1 MGNTYS
7 APDIYHRIRG
17 GRGSGGFSSN
27 GAMTEQQSGL
37 QSQINKQVT
46 DLNNKM
52 NASWTGNASDQA
64 VSGAA
69 PLATSSDSASTALN
83 QASDAMHNQ
92 VGSFHT
98 AYNSVVPMSNAAPQ
112 NNLLN
117 EMVSGLGVS
126 TPLDQQI
133 SSYNAAGQQN
143 VQVYNNYSTQSSV
156 NAAAMPTDFGTLPNP
171 HPDVTVI
178 PGPNGPTGGPSYTGS
193 VGPGGTGGSTPPSA
207 YRSPGGPRAGGGP
220 VWTNPGEPTPVGSSG
235 GPGPGGGVWE
245 PPPTTIQ
252 STAPPSME
260 FPLGGGMP
268 SGGVTD
274 PNFPNGMG
282 PLGSGLPPN
291 EDGTSGGRGS
301 FNPLTG
307 EWTSGEPGFG
317 GSGGFGGAGGTGGFG
332 GAGGSGGIG
341 TGTSGGAGS
350 SGTSG
355 SGSSSGTGITSG
367 AEEAAFGRPGG
378 LGGGMGGG
386 PGAMGGGRSAK
397 GDEDEEHKTA
407 EYLQEADPDAIF
419 GTDQM
424 TVPPVIGE

>member
-1 MGNTYS
+1 MGNSYS

-17 GRGSGGFSSN
+17 GRGAGAFSSN
-27 GAMTEQQSGL
+27 GAMTEQQSSL
-37 QSQINKQVT
+37 QSQINQQVS

-69 PLATSSDSASTALN
+69 PLATASDSASTALN

-112 NNLLN
+112 NNVLN
-117 EMVSGLGVS
+117 EFVSGLGVT

-133 SSYNAAGQQN
+133 TNYNTAGQQN
-143 VQVYNNYSTQSSV
+143 VQVYNNYSTQSST
-156 NAAAMPTDFGTLPNP
+156 NAAEMPTDFGTLPNP

-178 PGPNGPTGGPSYTGS
+178 PGPTGSSGGPTYTGS
-193 VGPGGTGGSTPPSA
+193 VGPGGTGGNTPPSA
-207 YRSPGGPRAGGGP
+207 YQSPGGPRAGGGP
-220 VWTNPGEPTPVGSSG
+220 VWTNPGEPIPVGSSG

-245 PPPTTIQ
+245 LPPTTIQ
-252 STAPPSME
+252 SASPTME
-260 FPLGGGMP
+260 FPPGGG
-268 SGGVTD
+268 GVPPGEFTD

-282 PLGSGLPPN
+282 PFGGLPPN
-291 EDGTSGGRGS
+291 EEGQSGGRGT

-317 GSGGFGGAGGTGGFG
+317 GSGGFGGAGGPGGFG

-341 TGTSGGAGS
+341 TGASGGAGG

-355 SGSSSGTGITSG
+355 AGGNSGAGIGPG

-378 LGGGMGGG
+378 LAGAPGGA
-386 PGAMGGGRSAK
+386 PGAMGGGRGAR
-397 GDEDEEHKTA
+397 GEEDEEHKTA

>member
-17 GRGSGGFSSN
+17 GRGASAFSSN

-37 QSQINKQVT
+37 QSQINQQVS

-69 PLATSSDSASTALN
+69 PLATASDSASTSLN

-92 VGSFHT
+92 VNSFHT

-112 NNLLN
+112 NNFVN
-117 EMVSGLGVS
+117 EMVSGMGIN

-133 SSYNAAGQQN
+133 SNYNAAGQQN
-143 VQVYNNYSTQSSV
+143 VDVYNNYSSQSSV
-156 NAAAMPTDFGTLPNP
+156 NAAEMPTDFGTLPNP

-178 PGPNGPTGGPSYTGS
+178 PGPSGPTGGPTYTGS
-193 VGPGGTGGSTPPSA
+193 VGPGGSNTGTPPSS
-207 YRSPGGPRAGGGP
+207 YRSSGGPGAGGGP
-220 VWTNPGEPTPVGSSG
+220 VWSNPGEPTPVRVPGGS
-235 GPGPGGGVWE
+235 GPGGVWE
-245 PPPTTIQ
+245 PPPTSIQ
-252 STAPPSME
+252 SAPPTSME
-260 FPLGGGMP
+260 FPPGGGVP
-268 SGGVTD
+268 PGEFTD
-274 PNFPNGMG
+274 PNFPGG
-282 PLGSGLPPN
+282 PGGFGNMPN
-291 EDGTSGGRGS
+291 EEGMPGGGRGT

-307 EWTSGEPGFG
+307 EWTSGEPGGFG
-317 GSGGFGGAGGTGGFG
+317 GAGGPGGFGGAGGP
-332 GAGGSGGIG
+332 GGIG

-355 SGSSSGTGITSG
+355 TGSSSGAGMGPG
-367 AEEAAFGRPGG
+367 AEEAAFGRAGMAGGAPGG
-378 LGGGMGGG
+378 PGGMG
-386 PGAMGGGRSAK
+386 AGRGAK
-397 GDEDEEHKTA
+397 GEEDEEHQTA